1 VEINVNYYN
10 NAMDNN
16 ILTTKALSLV
26 NKRAQSSAGGRS
38 SELGFKASV
47 NDDTRQRPESTEQQM
62 RKPDGG
68 DYPYDRTAAK
78 KQTSTYLNYKHQLV
92 RQSTL
97 TNSSSKKGAGPSG
110 GGVGAGTR
118 NTQ

>member
-26 NKRAQSSAGGRS
+26 NKRAQSSAGGR